1 MFAWLLAAP
10 HEEEIQG
17 EVGCQR
23 ENEVCREMMRGRC
36 RVSTP
41 VFASPPLHLK
51 EIDLAFGVS
60 TANSNSTEIDAVQL
74 LPLMALI
81 HFLDL
86 DLMPARYPV

>member
-1 MFAWLLAAP
+1 MSGDDELRRAA
-10 HEEEIQG
+10 
-17 EVGCQR
+17 
-23 ENEVCREMMRGRC
+23 RGRC

-60 TANSNSTEIDAVQL
+60 TANSNSTEIAAVEL

-81 HFLDL
+81 HVLDL
-86 DLMPARYPV
+86 DLMPSGYSV